1 MTMNSRAFRAALMM
15 AVALPMSVLL
25 VTDEAAAQASDLGS
39 VTVTGGAK
47 PAPRKKVQASRANR
61 QSRQTAQR
69 ATPATTAVA
78 ITSDTAVGSGAPA
91 GSAPALAPSQG
102 SLTATQPMSVVSD
115 KILRDVVP
123 VGADYNETAK
133 VTPGFLSDNSNG
145 AVGDSKSGWR
155 GYKDGQFNITFDG
168 IPFGDANDP
177 THHSAAYF
185 PASFLSRVVVDRG
198 PGYASQVGYA
208 TFGGTL
214 SLNSLQLSDKKGASV
229 EQSFGNNGTFTTNIQ
244 AQSGAE
250 KPGDTK
256 ALIAVSRATTD
267 GALQYGEYKINQGLI
282 KIEKQVGDLKVT
294 ALASGGTENYNNT
307 GNITRYQWAIFGKSY
322 GAVNGDPR
330 TQQYVGYNN
339 SKKATDLEYIH
350 LETDVAGFKVDNK
363 AYTYSYWYPSL
374 QNNGSDQSLIGVK
387 GTGLN
392 TVKVPTFNGS
402 VWGSTTYTITGVAA
416 NSPSTNANGDVVGYV
431 KNNNYRAF
439 GDILNLQR
447 DLNLAGTTGVLK
459 GGVWFESISNDRK
472 QEFAD
477 YTTGA
482 LFPQLTATPKT
493 TTYLING
500 VSTTTTLQNQ
510 VASPTTASQSYKL
523 LLNSQISNIQ
533 PFIEY
538 EWHPTKDWTITPGY
552 KYESFTRNHLAAV
565 NQTTLQPADFQKTY
579 TANLPFLSTRYS
591 VTDNL
596 TVYGQASKGFLA
608 PTVSAYY
615 VYDSAFNSGSIA
627 PQSTT
632 NYQIGAVYKTED
644 FTVSG
649 DVYRVTATNFPVTT
663 TATDGTVSYSN
674 GGTAQYQGLELEGTY
689 KLVNNFAAYAS
700 GALISAKYVEGGNK
714 GLRVGDAPSH
724 TLAGGLIYDDQT
736 FFASL
741 IHRVYGSY
749 YGSSGQVVAATDAA
763 TNTLGNPLLNKVP
776 SWNSTDLAAGV
787 RTDFLKKM
795 GFGEKA
801 QLKIGVSNLFN
812 HRDITEISGSPAQIS
827 DATWAASATDPLKS
841 QLSYTFQA
849 GRTFYVSAK
858 VDF

>member
-1 MTMNSRAFRAALMM
+1 MTMHSRAFRAALMM
-15 AVALPMSVLL
+15 AVALPASLAF
-25 VTDEAAAQASDLGS
+25 TADEAVAQTSDLGS

-47 PAPRKKVQASRANR
+47 PAPRKKVQATRANR
-61 QSRQTAQR
+61 QARSAAQR
-69 ATPATTAVA
+69 SAPTTSAVA
-78 ITSDTAVGSGAPA
+78 ITSDQAIGSGAPA

-102 SLTATQPMSVVSD
+102 SLNATQPMSVVSD

-133 VTPGFLSDNSNG
+133 VTPGFLSDNANG

-198 PGYASQVGYA
+198 PGSASQVGYA

-214 SLNSLQLSDKKGASV
+214 SLNSLQLSDKRSASV
-229 EQSFGNNGTFTTNIQ
+229 EQSVGNHSTFTTNIQ

-256 ALIAVSRATTD
+256 ALIAVSRASTG
-267 GALQYGEYKINQGLI
+267 GAVQFGEYKINQGLL
-282 KIEKQVGDLKVT
+282 KVEKQVGDLKVT
-294 ALASGGTENYNNT
+294 ALATGGTEDYNNV
-307 GNITRYQWAIFGKSY
+307 NSITRAQWLAFGKSY
-322 GAVNGDPR
+322 GQVNNDPR
-330 TQQYVGYNN
+330 TQQYVGFNN
-339 SKKATDLEYIH
+339 SKKATDMEYIR
-350 LETDVAGFKVDNK
+350 LETDVAGVKVDNR

-374 QNNGSDQSLIGVK
+374 QNNGADQSLIGTT
-387 GTGLN
+387 GLGLN
-392 TVKVPTFNGS
+392 TVKVPTFNPVTN
-402 VWGSTTYTITGVAA
+402 VWGSTTYTINGIASGT
-416 NSPSTNANGDVVGYV
+416 NGDVIGYV

-447 DLNLAGTTGVLK
+447 DLNVAGTTGVVR
-459 GGVWFESISNDRK
+459 GGVWFESVSNDRK
-472 QEFAD
+472 QEYID

-482 LFPQLTATPKT
+482 LFPSLT
-493 TTYLING
+493 TTVAG
-500 VSTTTTLQNQ
+500 VT
-510 VASPTTASQSYKL
+510 SPTTAQQSYKL

-538 EWHPTKDWTITPGY
+538 EWRPTKDLTITPGY

-579 TANLPFLSTRYS
+579 TANLPFLALRYN

-596 TVYGQASKGFLA
+596 TVYSQASKGFLA

-615 VYDSAFNSGSIA
+615 VYDSAFNNNTIA

-632 NYQIGAVYKTED
+632 NYQVGVVYKTENL
-644 FTVSG
+644 TLSG
-649 DVYRVTATNFPVTT
+649 DVYRITATNFPLVTT
-663 TATDGTVSYSN
+663 VNGLSTYSN
-674 GGTAQYQGLELEGTY
+674 NGTAQYQGLELEGTY
-689 KLVNNFAAYAS
+689 KIIDNFAAYAS
-700 GALISAKYVEGGNK
+700 TALISAKYVDGDSK
-714 GLRVGDAPSH
+714 GLRVGDAPSY

-736 FFASL
+736 YFASA

-749 YGSSGQVVAATDAA
+749 YGSSGQVLADASVPTA
-763 TNTLGNPLLNKVP
+763 NVLLNKVP
-776 SWNSTDLAAGV
+776 GWNSTDLVAGV
-787 RTDFLKKM
+787 RTDALKKA

-801 QLKIGVSNLFN
+801 QLKIGVNNIFN
-812 HRDITEISGSPAQIS
+812 HRDITEIGGSPAKVT
-827 DATWAASATDPLKS
+827 DANWATSALT
-841 QLSYTFQA
+841 YTFQA
-849 GRTFYVSAK
+849 GRTYYVSAK
-858 VDF
+858 IEF